1 MHWNLLHFYSTF
13 TITLLQTK
21 HIYMEHAKS
30 LTLYKHNYKHSCSIF
45 NNFHLTMMLWHIE
58 TLYLFN
64 KLYSKTPM
72 QLCIDCQWESGLS
85 LQILFLIF
93 FVPLSGSAP
102 GVQLKNLL
110 IHLDVIWS
118 YSSQCLYIKCV
129 EVLDCNASVIV
140 VTSRS
145 AIHKDFL
152 LLCIKCKLAYWINSP
167 KEISQDASGRERRLL
182 LLNFLFKWDFIFVW
196 PSTTTSPEC
205 TDFQNKEL
213 KLCILFSNLSL

>member
-1 MHWNLLHFYSTF
+1 MHWNLFHFYSTF
-13 TITLLQTK
+13 TKLNTCTWNML
-21 HIYMEHAKS
+21 S
-30 LTLYKHNYKHSCSIF
+30 
-45 NNFHLTMMLWHIE
+45 LWHSTNTI
-58 TLYLFN
+58 TNIAVFLIIFTWQWCYGILKHCIFLN

-196 PSTTTSPEC
+196 PFTTTSPEC
-205 TDFQNKEL
+205 TDFQNKA
-213 KLCILFSNLSL
+213 